1 MAGETIL
8 VVDDDEDIREII
20 AMYLEN
26 EGYDVVLAADG
37 KQGLKYALS
46 VSPDLIILDMMLPGL
61 DGIELCQELRKE
73 LPTPIIFLSCK
84 STPGDKSKGL
94 IAGGDDYMSKPFD
107 TEELIARV
115 KAHIR
120 RNRILEKNSPGIS
133 VMDKKI
139 YYPGLIID
147 IDGYSVE
154 ANGQEVILT
163 PKEFQLL
170 TVLAQNPDIVFSN
183 EKLYND
189 LWDAESFGD
198 YRTVMVHISK
208 IRKKIESDPKNPKFI
223 KTIKGVGYKFEYQK
237 KE

>member
-20 AMYLEN
+20 TMYLEN
-26 EGYDVVLAADG
+26 EGYKVVLAKDG
-37 KQGLKYALS
+37 NQGLKYALS
-46 VSPDLIILDMMLPGL
+46 VSPDLIMLDIMLPGL
-61 DGIELCQELRKE
+61 DGIEVCQELRKE
-73 LPTPIIFLSCK
+73 ISTPIIFLSCK

-115 KAHIR
+115 KAHLR
-120 RNRILEKNSPGIS
+120 RNRMLEIPNLNIS
-133 VMDKKI
+133 NMNNQI
-139 YYPGLIID
+139 HYPGLIID
-147 IDGYSVE
+147 LDSYSVE
-154 ANGQEVILT
+154 ARGQEVILS

-170 TVLAQNPDIVFSN
+170 SLLAQNPDVVFSN

-208 IRKKIESDPKNPKFI
+208 IRKKIEKNPKKPVFI
-223 KTIKGVGYKFEYQK
+223 HTIKGVGYKFKYQR
-237 KE
+237 